1 MGLVPYL
8 MVTCHR
14 GWVLVMISNLSAL
27 VMISNLSDL
36 FFHLALSL
44 KVSIR
49 LTFVHMVILLTVA
62 VVHLSRE
69 NTDHSKLLFQ
79 MKGTQHLQT
88 LGTISSV
95 ILHIVHFGFFL
106 FFLHWHCCCDD
117 YNWINFLCMKTNSIL
132 MGLCCQIF
140 LIPLQIFICCD

>member
-14 GWVLVMISNLSAL
+14 GWVLIMISNLSAL

-95 ILHIVHFGFFL
+95 ILHIVHFGFF
-106 FFLHWHCCCDD
+106 FFFYTGIAVVMITIELIFSVWKQ
-117 YNWINFLCMKTNSIL
+117 IPFLWAFAVKYS
-132 MGLCCQIF
+132 
-140 LIPLQIFICCD
+140 